1 MSFFKPQTHE
11 AVGSKGMLGGTLCT
25 VSLELLRSVNLEF
38 KRRFLVSSLECARFF
53 FSLYNLCPNKGGGH
67 YLCDGFTAKISPL
80 RRPRAHSYLGLEL
93 WWLLEVV
100 FKLFIFCFLFSMFSM
115 VVNILKHIFQPFC
128 PHPRHQFSVQLWR
141 QCCTRC

>member
-25 VSLELLRSVNLEF
+25 VSLELLRSVNLEI
-38 KRRFLVSSLECARFF
+38 KRRFLISSLECARFF
-53 FSLYNLCPNKGGGH
+53 TISAPIKVEDTISVTASLQKSLPYVDPERTAIWGWSYGG
-67 YLCDGFTAKISPL
+67 YL
-80 RRPRAHSYLGLEL
+80 R
-93 WWLLEVV
+93 
-100 FKLFIFCFLFSMFSM
+100 LFSSCLYFVLLFSAFSM
-115 VVNILKHIFQPFC
+115 VANILKHIFQPFC

>member
-1 MSFFKPQTHE
+1 MSFFKSQTHE
-11 AVGSKGMLGGTLCT
+11 AVGSKGMLGGTPCT
-25 VSLELLRSVNLEF
+25 VSLELLRYLNLEF
-38 KRRFLVSSLECARFF
+38 ELRFLISSLECARFL
-53 FSLYNLCPNKGGGH
+53 SMYNLCPNKGGGH
-67 YLCDGFTAKISPL
+67 YLCDSFTAKISPL

-100 FKLFIFCFLFSMFSM
+100 FKLFIFSFLFSMFSM

-128 PHPRHQFSVQLWR
+128 PHSRHQFSVQLWR